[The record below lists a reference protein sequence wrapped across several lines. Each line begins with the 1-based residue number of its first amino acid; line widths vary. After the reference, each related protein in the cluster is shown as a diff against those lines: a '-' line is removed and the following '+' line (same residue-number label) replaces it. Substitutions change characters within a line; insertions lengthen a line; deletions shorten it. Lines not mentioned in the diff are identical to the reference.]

1 MTGRPLKAKT
11 GEELRRRSLADPA
24 GFWGPIAEQFHW
36 YKRWDRVLDDARP
49 PFYQWFKG
57 GTTNLCYNAI
67 DRHIKNGLAE
77 TPAFIWEGAAQGI
90 TRTITYREL
99 YREVNRFAAVLLSLG
114 IGKGDRVLMFMPTV
128 PETVYAML
136 ACVRIGAIHAGV
148 FTGYGTDAITK
159 RILSARPK
167 LVLTADG
174 SFRRNKVVPLKETL
188 DIALQKAPVDRVVVL
203 NRGITPAPMT
213 AGRDLDWAS
222 LVIEKGADY
231 VEPVPLESGHIS
243 HIVFTSGDTGNP
255 RGVVNDTG
263 GYMVGLCNSMGQIYG
278 VKPGDVFW
286 ATSDIGWRLGHN
298 FIVYGP
304 LLYGVTS
311 IMFEGT
317 PDFPDHEVYWRLI
330 QKHRVNVLFSVPT
343 VFKMLKRF
351 GIEHARKYDISSVR
365 YLFLAGEYCDADTW
379 KWSTEALNGIP
390 VIDHY
395 WLTEAGWPMT
405 SQMAGVEI
413 LPIKPGYASK
423 PTVGW
428 DLAVVDKAGDP
439 VPSDVRGILVGK
451 APLPPGNITT
461 LWNADTFYELEY
473 WRHFPGKMLF
483 LCGDYAVQDKDGY
496 IAICSRVDEVINIAA
511 HRVSTREIAEVI
523 ATHKA
528 VADVCVIGV
537 ADALKGEEAVGLVV
551 LKPGTEPSSQ
561 LKMEL
566 RNAVRNRVGAIA
578 APKDIR
584 FVPSLPKDRQGRH
597 LRAVFKAVYDGVEI
611 TDFEALE
618 LDAAAGEIQSAVEIM
633 KRVVG
638 QAPKHE

>member
-1 MTGRPLKAKT
+1 MTARPVQKQTCEAVY
-11 GEELRRRSLADPA
+11 RRSLADPA
-24 GFWGPIAEQFHW
+24 RFWSPIARQFHW
-36 YKRWDRVLDDARP
+36 YRRWDKVLDDSRP
-49 PFYQWFKG
+49 PFYHWFPG
-57 GTTNLCYNAI
+57 GKTNLCYNAV
-67 DRHIKNGLAE
+67 DRHVKNGLAD
-77 TPAFIWEGAAQGI
+77 TPALIWEGAAQGI
-90 TRTITYREL
+90 TRIITYGEL
-99 YREVNRFAAVLLSLG
+99 YREVNRFAAVLRSLG
-114 IGKGDRVLMFMPTV
+114 VEKGDRVLMFMPTV

-136 ACVRIGAIHAGV
+136 ACVRIGAMHAGV

-174 SFRRNKVVPLKETL
+174 SFRRNKVVPLKETI
-188 DIALQKAPVDRVVVL
+188 DIALQRAPVERVVVL

-213 AGRDLDWAS
+213 PGRDFDWDT
-222 LVIEKGADY
+222 LVREKGADY
-231 VEPVPLESGHIS
+231 VEPEAVESGHPS
-243 HIVFTSGDTGNP
+243 HLVFTSGDTGNP

-263 GYMVGLCNSMGQIYG
+263 GYMVGLCNSMSTIYG

-298 FIVYGP
+298 YIVYGP

-317 PDFPDHEVYWRLI
+317 PDYPDHEVYWRLI
-330 QKHRVNVLFSVPT
+330 QKHHVNVIFSVPT

-379 KWSTEALNGIP
+379 KWATEALNGIP

-405 SQMAGVEI
+405 SQMAGVEL

-423 PTVGW
+423 PTIGW
-428 DLAVVDKAGDP
+428 DMAVVDRSGNP
-439 VPSDVRGILVGK
+439 VPVGVKGILVVK
-451 APLPPGNITT
+451 PPLPPGNMTT
-461 LWNADTFYELEY
+461 LWNADAFYEQEY

-483 LCGDYAVQDKDGY
+483 LCGDYAVQDENGY
-496 IAICSRVDEVINIAA
+496 IAIGSRVDEVINIAA

-523 ATHKA
+523 ASHPT

-551 LKPGTEPSSQ
+551 LKPGIEATPQ
-561 LKMEL
+561 LKVEL
-566 RNAVRNRVGAIA
+566 RNNIRERVGAIA

-584 FVPSLPKDRQGRH
+584 FVPSLPRDRQGKHMRV
-597 LRAVFKAVYDGVEI
+597 VFKAVYDGVEI
-611 TDFEALE
+611 IDPAALGVDASAE
-618 LDAAAGEIQSAVEIM
+618 EIDAAVEMI
-633 KRVVG
+633 KKTLGQVVRS
-638 QAPKHE
+638 E